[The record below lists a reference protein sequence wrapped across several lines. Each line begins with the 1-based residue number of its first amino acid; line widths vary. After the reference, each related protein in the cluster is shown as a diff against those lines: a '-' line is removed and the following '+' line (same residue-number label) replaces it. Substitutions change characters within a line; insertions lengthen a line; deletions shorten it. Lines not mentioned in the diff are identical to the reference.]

1 MLSVAIVKFSLPEHS
16 ADDPPSSLCRLLEES
31 GYRTRLLE
39 LDHSANSCVKTV
51 SDCEGFDLVA
61 VFHGGDDAGVLHEL
75 LASLGERGHITAAA
89 GKIAALSP
97 GRVLE
102 MGADFAVTSENPGSF
117 IRLFESLESGE
128 DPLKMPWVLSA
139 NSDGMTMNSEAGSK
153 GSAGFSS
160 PSAMGGEIPGESD
173 PSGGNRV
180 LLRGTVR
187 LSDGYKAVSVREF
200 PGYESAPAFLS
211 RYPGMEVE
219 VKMGGQNFVLP
230 GVVDPSLRM
239 GSLLFLPSSMDVP
252 ESAESIIFRKPGYRT
267 VMMENVPVRERKL
280 DFKSVVLEPGQ
291 EGIEGDS

>member
-1 MLSVAIVKFSLPEHS
+1 MFSVAVVKVFFTEHS
-16 ADDPPSSLCRLLEES
+16 ADDPPSSLFRLLEKS

-39 LDHSANSCVKTV
+39 MDRNADSCMKAV

-61 VFHGGDDAGVLHEL
+61 VFHGEDDAGVLQEL

-102 MGADFAVTSENPGSF
+102 MGADFAVTVEDPGSF
-117 IRLFESLESGE
+117 VRLFESLESGE
-128 DPLKMPWVLSA
+128 DPLKIPWVLSA
-139 NSDGMTMNSEAGSK
+139 NSDGMTLNSEALNK
-153 GSAGFSS
+153 GNAGFSGPADS
-160 PSAMGGEIPGESD
+160 GGEMPVESD

-180 LLRGTVR
+180 LLRGTVM
-187 LSDGYKAVSVREF
+187 LSDGNKAVSVREF
-200 PGYESAPAFLS
+200 PGYESAPAFLR

-230 GVVDPSLRM
+230 GVVDPSMRM